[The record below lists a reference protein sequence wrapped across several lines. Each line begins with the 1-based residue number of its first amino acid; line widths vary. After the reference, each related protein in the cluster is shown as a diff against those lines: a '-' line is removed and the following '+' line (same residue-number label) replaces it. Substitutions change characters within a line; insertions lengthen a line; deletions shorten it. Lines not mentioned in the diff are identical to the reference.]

1 MGAGAQRR
9 SGRQRIAVIGSGISG
24 LVAARQL
31 ASQHEVSIIEAAPYI
46 GGHTNT
52 IDVEHAGSRYA
63 VDTGFIVFN
72 DWTYPNFIRLLD
84 QLAVP
89 SQASDMGFSV
99 RCDETGLE
107 YCGSTLNTLFAQRRN
122 LLRPSFYRMLRDIL
136 RFNREAPG
144 LLDDPDEGLTL
155 AEYLARENYSS
166 ELIEHYLIPMGA
178 AIWSARPEVM
188 FEFPAAYFV
197 RFFANHGM
205 LSVEDRPTWR
215 VVQGGSRSY
224 VTRILEE
231 FPGTVRT
238 DSPVESI
245 RRWAD
250 RVEVRVRGEMP
261 ETYDAVVIATHSD
274 TALGM
279 LADPSEAERNLLGAI
294 PYQKNEAVLHTDEKL
309 MPRRKRAWAAWNYHL
324 DNAPGQ
330 PVALTYN
337 MNILQGLTAPAQFMV
352 TLNRSDQIREDKIL
366 RRITYHHP
374 LFTREG
380 VAAQARVDEISGINR
395 SYYCGAYWGFGF
407 HEDGVKSGLAVA
419 AKFGLARQFAA

>member
-1 MGAGAQRR
+1 MRGC
-9 SGRQRIAVIGSGISG
+9 QRIAVVGSGISG

-31 ASQHEVSIIEAAPYI
+31 AKKHDVSIIEAAPYI

-52 IDVEHAGSRYA
+52 IDVEHAGKNYA

-72 DWTYPNFIRLLD
+72 DWTYPNFIKMLD
-84 QLAVP
+84 QLDVG
-89 SQASDMGFSV
+89 SQPSDMGFSV

-122 LLRPSFYRMLRDIL
+122 LLRPSFYRMLREIM
-136 RFNREAPG
+136 RFNREAPQ
-144 LLDDPDEGLTL
+144 LLEDPDETLTL
-155 AEYLARENYSS
+155 ADYLDRGKYSR

-188 FEFPAAYFV
+188 FQFPAAYFV

-205 LSVEDRPTWR
+205 LSVDERPTWR

-224 VTRILEE
+224 VKRIIAE
-231 FPGTVRT
+231 FPGTVRCNA
-238 DSPVESI
+238 PVQSI
-245 RRWAD
+245 RRHAD
-250 RVEVRVRGEMP
+250 RIELQIRGEQA

-274 TALGM
+274 TALKM
-279 LADPSEAERNLLGAI
+279 LADPSNREAELLGAI
-294 PYQKNEAVLHTDEKL
+294 PYQRNEAVLHTDESL
-309 MPRRKRAWAAWNYHL
+309 MPRRRRAWAAWNYHL
-324 DNAPGQ
+324 GSAAGK

-337 MNILQGLTAPAQFMV
+337 MNILQDLSAPVQFLV

-366 RRITYHHP
+366 RRISYDHP
-374 LFTREG
+374 VFTREG
-380 VAAQARVDEISGINR
+380 VDAQTHVDEISGVNR
-395 SYYCGAYWGFGF
+395 TYYCGAYWGFGF

-419 AKFGLARQFAA
+419 AKFGLERQSAA